1 MYLPTLRSRL
11 LFSKLS
17 NLRNINFVKDE
28 ILNAAVEFQEQ
39 KRQKVLEKKLRRKA
53 NKEAAKNQSMKDFI
67 KVTKFLTP
75 SSIQNVQNQ
84 CLFSF
89 QNVETAQKDF
99 NKKQIQKEQ
108 VKQDAFKSDAKKAAW
123 YRKELKHVVSRA
135 DVILQVQIFIN
146 L

>member
-1 MYLPTLRSRL
+1 ML
-11 LFSKLS
+11 
-17 NLRNINFVKDE
+17 NF
-28 ILNAAVEFQEQ
+28 
-39 KRQKVLEKKLRRKA
+39 
-53 NKEAAKNQSMKDFI
+53 
-67 KVTKFLTP
+67 
-75 SSIQNVQNQ
+75 
-84 CLFSF
+84 F

-135 DVILQVQIFIN
+135 DVILQVHIFLN

>member
-1 MYLPTLRSRL
+1 MYLPTLRLRL

-84 CLFSF
+84 SFFSERRNGSKRF
-89 QNVETAQKDF
+89 QQKTDTKRTSKTGCF
-99 NKKQIQKEQ
+99 
-108 VKQDAFKSDAKKAAW
+108 
-123 YRKELKHVVSRA
+123 
-135 DVILQVQIFIN
+135 
-146 L
+146 